1 MEYQNKLIIRILILL
16 FLPFTLFQ
24 ILSVNITLYLSFFLL
39 NLFGPV
45 FLIDNFIFFNNTI
58 VQFIPECSASL
69 AYYLLFFLI
78 IITKDINFKKRIKMF
93 LLGSLI
99 ILIINLIRIIILVL
113 ILDKYG
119 FNLFNNLH
127 ILTWSILGSILVALI
142 WIFLIKIYNIS
153 SIPFYSDFKYL
164 IKKVYRI

>member
-1 MEYQNKLIIRILILL
+1 MYINNLILRIILLILIPISL
-16 FLPFTLFQ
+16 FE

-58 VQFIPECSASL
+58 VEFIPECSAYL

-78 IITKDINFKKRIKMF
+78 IITKGINFKKRIKMF

-119 FNLFNNLH
+119 FDLFNYIH
-127 ILTWSILGSILVALI
+127 ILTWSIIGSILVALI
-142 WIFLIKIYNIS
+142 WIFLIKLYNIS

-164 IKKVYRI
+164 IKKVYK

>member
-1 MEYQNKLIIRILILL
+1 MYINNLILRIILLILIPISL
-16 FLPFTLFQ
+16 FE

-58 VQFIPECSASL
+58 VEFIPECSAYL

-78 IITKDINFKKRIKMF
+78 IITKGINFKKRIKMF

-119 FNLFNNLH
+119 YIH
-127 ILTWSILGSILVALI
+127 ILTWSIIGSILVALI
-142 WIFLIKIYNIS
+142 WIFLIKLYNIS

-164 IKKVYRI
+164 IKKIKI